1 VTLTEADPLSLI
13 KIFCQLPYLPDG
25 KTDPIA
31 RTLLEMNVTRLI
43 HEKYAATYRKVVNSL
58 KSMFTVRPDNPTLH
72 NFIALVRWVNPEA
85 ADKICADI
93 GMPAM
98 AR

>member
-1 VTLTEADPLSLI
+1 MTPIVTITA
-13 KIFCQLPYLPDG
+13 
-25 KTDPIA
+25 
-31 RTLLEMNVTRLI
+31 
-43 HEKYAATYRKVVNSL
+43 
-58 KSMFTVRPDNPTLH
+58 RPDNPTLH